1 MPHGTFSQLLD
12 VRLDMEHQRNG
23 ATPFEILK
31 ANFTYDKHL
40 WDVKQQLLGSKDNE
54 LPGFPVELE
63 NLRSQLHI
71 SRDSISEQ
79 ERRLGLNSEGS
90 F

>member
-1 MPHGTFSQLLD
+1 MD
-12 VRLDMEHQRNG
+12 VRLEMEYPRNG
-23 ATPFEILK
+23 AAPFEILK
-31 ANFTYDKHL
+31 ANFADDKHL
-40 WDVKQQLLGSKDNE
+40 WDVKQLLIGSKDNE